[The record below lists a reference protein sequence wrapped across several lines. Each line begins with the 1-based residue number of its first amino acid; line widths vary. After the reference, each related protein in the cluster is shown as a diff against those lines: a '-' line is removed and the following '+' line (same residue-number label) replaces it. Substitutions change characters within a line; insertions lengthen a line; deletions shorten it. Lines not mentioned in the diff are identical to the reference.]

1 MQVMPR
7 DQTSTFPSY
16 WPSSMAKITSGA
28 ILEKTQRTRRVIRR
42 TTCKMC
48 FSEITKKAALREKN
62 SDVVDLFY
70 YSGVKTEHLQTN
82 KAALKL
88 FNQQLVKVKSQ
99 RAALM
104 MLMMLMML
112 KTTFQLI

>member
-1 MQVMPR
+1 
-7 DQTSTFPSY
+7 
-16 WPSSMAKITSGA
+16 MAKITSGA
-28 ILEKTQRTRRVIRR
+28 ILEKTENGPSHPLLRR

-48 FSEITKKAALREKN
+48 FSETTKKAALREKN
-62 SDVVDLFY
+62 SDVVHLFY

-82 KAALKL
+82 KATLKL

-104 MLMMLMML
+104 ILNM
-112 KTTFQLI
+112 TFQLILG